1 MSSFNVPEF
10 QQMRR
15 SSMGAE
21 LYYYHEIDSTNR
33 VAENLAQQ
41 SFREG
46 ITIISDS
53 QTAGRGRSNNL
64 WFSPPGE
71 NIYATLLLKPDGS
84 YLHRIP
90 FVAGLAIAKTLA
102 ALGLKIDMKWPNDLL
117 VGDRK
122 IGGILVQSAM
132 EAETVKYAVL
142 GFGINVN
149 IKSFPPNLSETA
161 TSIAIE
167 NGEPSDRESILAGI
181 LMNFEKLYSE
191 MTKVSWEDFSKEI
204 EKKSTFIRDCEV
216 RIQNH
221 EGITEGTT
229 AGLDSYGGLI
239 VNTLD
244 GARVFYSGEV
254 QACRK
259 K

>member
-1 MSSFNVPEF
+1 MNPFNVAFFQYQRKSSFG
-10 QQMRR
+10 
-15 SSMGAE
+15 SE
-21 LYYYHEIDSTNR
+21 LYYYNEIDSTNR
-33 VAENLAQQ
+33 VAEKLAQQ

-46 ITIISDS
+46 TTVVADL
-53 QTAGRGRSNNL
+53 QTAGRGRSNNQ
-64 WFSPPGE
+64 WFSPACE
-71 NIYATLLLKPDGS
+71 NLYCTLILKPDAS

-90 FVAGLAIAKTLA
+90 FIAGLAVAEALA
-102 ALGLKIDMKWPNDLL
+102 DWDLKVDLKWPNDLL
-117 VGDRK
+117 IGNRK

-132 EAETVKYAVL
+132 EAGTMKYAVT

-149 IKSFPPNLSETA
+149 TTSFPEILKETA

-167 NGEPSDRESILAGI
+167 YGEFANREWILTRVLI
-181 LMNFEKLYSE
+181 NFEKLYSE
-191 MTKVSWEDFSKEI
+191 MPNVSWEDFSREL

-216 RIQNH
+216 TIQNN
-221 EGITEGTT
+221 EGLTEGTT

-239 VNTLD
+239 VNTSD
-244 GARVFYSGEV
+244 GAHVFYSGDV